1 MPTESSDTMSV
12 TGPRKGSEPAV
23 EVVDVARRFGGR
35 WALRGV
41 TLRVE
46 PGEVVALLG
55 HNGSG
60 KTTLLRIIATLLRP
74 TRGGGTVL
82 GHDLI
87 RDAAEVRACVG
98 VLGHSPGLYGD
109 LTARENLVFALR
121 MAGRPVDRGVVEAA
135 LHDVGLAR
143 DADELVRGFSAGMQR
158 RLALARLL
166 LREPRVL
173 LLDEPFASFDSDGI
187 AMINALLAR
196 HKAAGNA
203 AIITTHNLQ
212 RAEGVVDRTI
222 SLSQGKVVSASPA
235 RIGGPLPVAASHGGV
250 T

>member
-1 MPTESSDTMSV
+1 MRTESSETMPG
-12 TGPRKGSEPAV
+12 TGSRKGSEPAV
-23 EVVDVARRFGGR
+23 EVADIARRFGGR

-41 TLRVE
+41 SLRVE

-82 GHDLI
+82 GHDLV
-87 RDAAEVRACVG
+87 RDAAAVREYVG

-109 LTARENLVFALR
+109 LTARENLIFALR
-121 MAGRPVDRGVVEAA
+121 MAGRPADQGIVESA
-135 LHDVGLAR
+135 LDEVGLAR
-143 DADELVRGFSAGMQR
+143 EADELVRGFSAGMQR
-158 RLALARLL
+158 RLALARLR

-196 HKAAGNA
+196 HKAGGNA

-212 RAEGVVDRTI
+212 RAEDVVDRTI
-222 SLSQGKVVSASPA
+222 SLAHGRVVAPTA
-235 RIGGPLPVAASHGGV
+235 TRVEHPVTAAAPRGGAA
-250 T
+250 